1 VAVELF
7 GLAIANVAYATVGV
21 AAFVAGG
28 WIVPAEPATWRRV
41 GAAYLFG
48 IAVLVV
54 PSSYLALAGIPVGW
68 SALLIG
74 LAAAGLAIR
83 RVGLVRTLPRPRL
96 GSPTPEAVAAAA
108 LTIVAL
114 VVLGYAFRAFVV
126 RPLVEYDAWAI
137 WAVKARLLYQD
148 PSAAPAALR
157 SGLYGQSSYP
167 LALPTLQALGFG
179 AMGRFDGTAIGA
191 QFAWLAFGFVAAL
204 WSILERHARP
214 TAIALAA
221 AAIVV
226 APQILYQLLTHYA
239 DVPLGLFVGL
249 GVAAGAA
256 WTARPDGDGWLLA
269 CSVGFLGFA
278 GLTKSEGLL
287 FAAAAAVALLAAQ
300 VGGRDRWRPA
310 LVAVGALAAVVVPW
324 RLYCS
329 AYGLTTPDYDL
340 ANALKIGYLR
350 SHSDRVGPTVR
361 EVWRQLQNTHSW
373 GYLVA
378 AIAAAVVTGLVAGR
392 WRVTAY
398 VVVWLALASA
408 GLVLIYWISTLPT
421 TSNLTNS
428 SYRTIVSLFVGGISA
443 LPLLIAPR
451 GARGERELDGEDG
464 TLTGR

>member
-1 VAVELF
+1 MALELI
-7 GLAIANVAYATVGV
+7 GLAIANVAYAMVGV

-28 WIVPAEPATWRRV
+28 WIVPADPATWPRL

-68 SALLIG
+68 SALVVG
-74 LAAAGLAIR
+74 LAAAALAIR
-83 RVGLVRTLPRPRL
+83 RVGLPRTVPRL
-96 GSPTPEAVAAAA
+96 RPGRPSAEGVVAAA
-108 LTIVAL
+108 LTLAAL
-114 VVLGYAFRAFVV
+114 VVLGYSFRAFVV

-137 WAVKARLLYQD
+137 WAVKARLLYQA
-148 PSAAPAALR
+148 PGAAPAALR

-167 LALPTLQALGFG
+167 LALPALQALGFG

-204 WSILERHARP
+204 WSILERRARP
-214 TAIALAA
+214 IAIALAV

-226 APQILYQLLTHYA
+226 APQILFQLLTHYA

-249 GVAAGAA
+249 GVAAAAA

-287 FAAAAAVALLAAQ
+287 FAVAAAVALLAAQ
-300 VGGRDRWRPA
+300 VGRRDRLRPA
-310 LVAVGALAAVVVPW
+310 LLAVGALAAVIGPW

-329 AYGLTTPDYDL
+329 AYGLSTPDYDL
-340 ANALKIGYLR
+340 ANAVKIGYLR

-361 EVWRQLQNTHSW
+361 ELWRQLQNTHSW

-378 AIAAAVVTGLVAGR
+378 AIAAALVTGLVAGR

-398 VVVWLALASA
+398 VAVWLALAWG
-408 GLVLIYWISTLPT
+408 GLVVIYWISTLPT

-443 LPLLIAPR
+443 LPLLIAPL
-451 GARGERELDGEDG
+451 GAGERELDGEDG
-464 TLTGR
+464 ALTGG